1 MIGISP
7 LTQYQLTLIFWY
19 LFNTY
24 KKLINKYRLNNDI
37 LRNSYYIL
45 KYDKIHDLYV
55 FEYPF
60 NIKINVFINEKENTL
75 FIYIYFNNQQKSK
88 LVIKDNKIINNE
100 QHKIIINIDY
110 LDNYNI
116 INKLIVYNCGMVVH
130 KNILINHF
138 YNYKGIKRDKIN

>member
-1 MIGISP
+1 MIGINP
-7 LTQYQLTLIFWY
+7 LTQYQLTIIFWY

-45 KYDKIHDLYV
+45 KYDQIHDLYV
-55 FEYPF
+55 FEYVF
-60 NIKINVFINEKENTL
+60 NIKINVYINNKENTI

-100 QHKIIINIDY
+100 QHKIILNIDY

-116 INKLIVYNCGMVVH
+116 FNKLIVYNCGMVVH

-138 YNYKGIKRDKIN
+138 YNYKGIKRNQIN